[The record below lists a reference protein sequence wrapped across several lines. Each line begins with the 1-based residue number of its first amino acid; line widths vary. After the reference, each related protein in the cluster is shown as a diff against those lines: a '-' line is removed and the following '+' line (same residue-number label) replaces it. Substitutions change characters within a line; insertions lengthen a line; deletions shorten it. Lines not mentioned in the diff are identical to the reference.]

1 MWPLL
6 FWRQDERCHGGFL
19 SPCTHVKRRRALTST
34 VRIIHPPQRCTVTPT
49 PPYHSWN
56 RKLSPS
62 FPRNCCHWPVIRIE
76 SWSTALYFKN
86 RAKIHCISVRGKWIL
101 AGLHNHWGC
110 ELTVCSLKGLREEN
124 KRQPRAKKGKF
135 KMYDISLTNS
145 FVQSTAQLKT
155 KQNLI
160 LHKIFS

>member
-6 FWRQDERCHGGFL
+6 FWRQDERCDGGFL
-19 SPCTHVKRRRALTST
+19 SPCTHVKHRRALTST

-62 FPRNCCHWPVIRIE
+62 FPLETVVTGRSFVSKPHSE
-76 SWSTALYFKN
+76 SWSTDLYFKN
-86 RAKIHCISVRGKWIL
+86 GAKTHCISVRGKWIL

-135 KMYDISLTNS
+135 KSNDISLT
-145 FVQSTAQLKT
+145 KT
-155 KQNLI
+155 LLYKA
-160 LHKIFS
+160 LHKKD